1 MTGGRFGG
9 RFGGRVSGRV
19 DGRVDRRVDS
29 SEKQIYCL
37 FFMKFTIYIYLFWG
51 HFRGIMYMYHSTNNI
66 IGLKHKEI
74 NRDKATKDLLRLL
87 T

>member
-1 MTGGRFGG
+1 MTGG

-19 DGRVDRRVDS
+19 DGRVDS

-37 FFMKFTIYIYLFWG
+37 FIYEVYYIYLFWG
-51 HFRGIMYMYHSTNNI
+51 DFRGIMYMCHSTNNI